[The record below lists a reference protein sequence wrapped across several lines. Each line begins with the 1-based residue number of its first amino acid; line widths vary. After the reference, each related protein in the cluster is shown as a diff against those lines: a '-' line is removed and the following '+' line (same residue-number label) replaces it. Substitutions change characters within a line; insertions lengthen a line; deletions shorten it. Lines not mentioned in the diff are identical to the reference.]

1 MRRLDTRVALVTG
14 GAAGIGLT
22 IAQRFQAEGATVV
35 ITDLDATRGEAVA
48 AENGF
53 AFLAQD
59 VVAEA
64 DWERVV
70 AWTEREHG
78 GLDVLVN
85 NAAYVGSH
93 DLGNPE
99 NSAIDDVRR
108 VFAVNVEGTL
118 LGCRAAIRLMRPR
131 GGGSIVNIAS
141 VAAETATPFLV
152 AYGASKAAVRQLT
165 KSVAQYCC
173 EQELA
178 IRCNS
183 VHPGNVRT
191 EMWDDNGRQIAAARG
206 VTLDD
211 VAADTAARI
220 PMGHFQTPDDMA
232 AAVAFLASD
241 DARYIT
247 GTKIVVDGG
256 RTGCDSYHL
265 SQRFRQAMLDS
276 PLSRS

>member
-1 MRRLDTRVALVTG
+1 MQRLEARVALVTG
-14 GAAGIGLT
+14 GARGIGLA
-22 IAQRFQAEGATVV
+22 IAQRLKVEGAIVV
-35 ITDLDATRGEAVA
+35 ITDLRAPAGEVA
-48 AENGF
+48 AAEHGLH
-53 AFLAQD
+53 FLQQD
-59 VVAEA
+59 VTSEA
-64 DWERVV
+64 DWERVATRV
-70 AWTEREHG
+70 EREHG
-78 GLDVLVN
+78 GLDILVN

-93 DLGNPE
+93 DFGTPE
-99 NSAIDDVRR
+99 NSAIGDVRK

-141 VAAETATPFLV
+141 VAADTATPFLL

-173 EQELA
+173 EQALA

-191 EMWDDNGRQIAAARG
+191 AMWDDNGWQIAAARG

-211 VAADTAARI
+211 VAADTVARI
-220 PMGHFQTPDDMA
+220 PTGQFQTPDDMA

-241 DARYIT
+241 DARYVT

-256 RTGCDSYHL
+256 RTECDSYHL

-276 PLSRS
+276 PLSRG